1 MSFYFFYLLF
11 FFFSSRRR
19 HTRSLCD
26 WSSDVCS
33 SDLLDSSTVV
43 GLMGKIRREQPDAA
57 KALGD
62 RFHTFTACHE
72 DRAFDERDYALAVAE
87 AVGAT
92 PHLAFPSPE
101 DFWERFERIAWH
113 QDMPFGERTY
123 YAQWRVMQ
131 AATEA

>member
-1 MSFYFFYLLF
+1 
-11 FFFSSRRR
+11 
-19 HTRSLCD
+19 
-26 WSSDVCS
+26 
-33 SDLLDSSTVV
+33 
-43 GLMGKIRREQPDAA
+43 MGKIRREQPDAA

-101 DFWERFERIAWH
+101 DFWERVERIAWH
-113 QDMPFGERTY
+113 QDMPFGELTY

-131 AATEA
+131 AAKEAGVRSEERRVGKERSAGGGEERQV